1 MEAAVFFRLVF
12 RLPAYEGVLAARV
25 AAEGKGGSSGGRHGG
40 RTTYESSSAQAGHAS
55 TASTAAP
62 ATSATL
68 GALNAQ
74 LGGQFFS
81 VAKVPAG
88 AVN

>member
-1 MEAAVFFRLVF
+1 MEAAVFFKLVF

-25 AAEGKGGSSGGRHGG
+25 AAEGKGGGSRGRSGRG
-40 RTTYESSSAQAGHAS
+40 TYESTSEHANHAA
-55 TASTAAP
+55 TAATAAP
-62 ATSATL
+62 ATAATL